1 MATAKQMLALI
12 KSHVQGD
19 NERFYSLALQLAA
32 SEARLGHHAVAEE
45 LRNLLDQAKAAKKP
59 RLVSRGPVSAPK
71 TSVEFAG
78 LMSVQYPATRLSQMI
93 LDSTLS
99 ERLRAIVY
107 EQRQR
112 AKLHEHG
119 LHPRRKLLLVGPPG
133 SGKTMTAAALAGEL
147 GLPLFSILLHS
158 VITKFMGETAAKLRL
173 VFDAMTETRG
183 VYLFDEVDALG
194 TKRTKEN
201 DVGEIRR
208 ILNSFLQFLEQ
219 DQGEA
224 LIIATTNHEELL
236 DKALFRRF
244 DAIFKYHLPTKELII
259 AAFQSRLSIF
269 NTDEVDW
276 QTVAEKGAGL
286 SQADIV
292 GAAEDAAR
300 NAILS
305 RSSRIVRTSDLIEA
319 IEGRKAIV

>member
-1 MATAKQMLALI
+1 MRTAKQMLAFI
-12 KSHVQGD
+12 KSHVHGD
-19 NERFYSLALQLAA
+19 KERFYFISLQLAA
-32 SEARLGHHAVAEE
+32 SEARLGHHA
-45 LRNLLDQAKAAKKP
+45 LD
-59 RLVSRGPVSAPK
+59 
-71 TSVEFAG
+71 E
-78 LMSVQYPATRLSQMI
+78 
-93 LDSTLS
+93 
-99 ERLRAIVY
+99 
-107 EQRQR
+107 
-112 AKLHEHG
+112 
-119 LHPRRKLLLVGPPG
+119 
-133 SGKTMTAAALAGEL
+133 EL
-147 GLPLFSILLHS
+147 GLPLFSILLHA

-244 DAIFKYHLPTKELII
+244 DAIFKYHLPTKDLII
-259 AAFQSRLSIF
+259 SAFQSRLSICS
-269 NTDEVDW
+269 TDEVYW
-276 QTVAEKGAGL
+276 QEVAEKGAGL

-305 RSSRIVRTSDLIEA
+305 RGAPIVRTSDLIDA
-319 IEGRKAIV
+319 IESRKSIV

>member
-1 MATAKQMLALI
+1 MPTAKQMLALI
-12 KSHVQGD
+12 KSHVHGD
-19 NERFYSLALQLAA
+19 DERFYSLALQLAA

-45 LRNLLDQAKAAKKP
+45 LRILLDEAKAAKKP
-59 RLVSRGPVSAPK
+59 KIVSRGPIPVPRASG
-71 TSVEFAG
+71 EFAG
-78 LMSVQYPATRLSQMI
+78 LMSVQYSTTRLSQMI
-93 LDSTLS
+93 LDRALS
-99 ERLRAIVY
+99 DQLRAIVY

-119 LHPRRKLLLVGPPG
+119 LQPRRKLLLIGPPG
-133 SGKTMTAAALAGEL
+133 SGKTMTATALSGEL
-147 GLPLFSILLHS
+147 GLPLFSILLHT

-173 VFDAMTETRG
+173 VFDAMIETRG

-219 DQGEA
+219 DQSEA

-236 DKALFRRF
+236 DEALFRRF
-244 DAIFKYHLPTKELII
+244 DATLKYHLPTKELIV
-259 AAFQSRLSIF
+259 STLENRLSVF
-269 NTDEVDW
+269 DTAQVNW
-276 QTVAEKGAGL
+276 QEVAEKGAGL
-286 SQADIV
+286 SQAEVIR
-292 GAAEDAAR
+292 AAEDAAR

-305 RSSRIVRTSDLIEA
+305 RGSPTIVTSDLLEA
-319 IEGRKAIV
+319 IE